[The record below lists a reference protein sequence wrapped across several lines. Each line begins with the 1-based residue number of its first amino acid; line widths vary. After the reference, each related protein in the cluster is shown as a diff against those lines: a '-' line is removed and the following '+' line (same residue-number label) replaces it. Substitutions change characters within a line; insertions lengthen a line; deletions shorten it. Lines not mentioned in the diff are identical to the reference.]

1 MAHPDPVAGHEQARC
16 MPPQPNVSAITY
28 MCVLLSPLPS
38 DSDYEVCEI
47 TLQNVTNRCLHH
59 ILFLLLLLMHLPF
72 SSHNLSALPR
82 HNFTSSTSPF
92 ILSFISLLSYSDPPL
107 PHFSWFSL
115 LPGLHAT
122 KEDKVVSILFSFVFF
137 LLSLCAVNVTS
148 VLLQGKGRKCWL
160 RLDLELISILEIWCK
175 TK

>member
-59 ILFLLLLLMHLPF
+59 ILFLLFLLMHLPF

-82 HNFTSSTSPF
+82 PNFTSSTSPF
-92 ILSFISLLSYSDPPL
+92 IWSFISLLSYSDPPL

-137 LLSLCAVNVTS
+137 CFLY
-148 VLLQGKGRKCWL
+148 VLWTW
-160 RLDLELISILEIWCK
+160 RLYYSKVKEGNAGCV
-175 TK
+175 